1 MATPNQPTNGSN
13 PSDIDPDYFDRLMDL
28 DAEAAVQVEATESQ
42 PSDVPRF
49 KRYSWAEMMVLP
61 SKEWIIDQIIGKRD
75 LFTIYGPPSGGKT
88 FTAVDMAVSACLGKP
103 WAGRF
108 EVPQPLTVAYAIG
121 EGGSGFAQRLQ
132 AAGEYYGVDDIPNL
146 IIYMTAPQLFN
157 SQDPCNAAQ
166 FVLEYAAAQASGDVE
181 PLDILFL
188 DTLHSVTAGADEN
201 SSQHMGQVL
210 HQAKTIAD
218 RLGCAVCLVHHTN
231 KAGTGE
237 RGSSA
242 LRGAMDCMIEVKE
255 IGSSRLMTCEK
266 LKDGEA
272 WKPQTFDL
280 VAKADSVR
288 VDWGDVGEVSK
299 TSGQQAIDK
308 ERLRDVMGKN
318 PGVKFNVG
326 SLAEAIGKGDN
337 HTRNLLSQMERD
349 GNCVRELADPD
360 KPSSSRNPWVY
371 SHKNLT

>member
-1 MATPNQPTNGSN
+1 MMATTPTPNNGSN
-13 PSDIDPDYFDRLMDL
+13 PNGKAATVDDYIAL
-28 DAEAAVQVEATESQ
+28 DQEAAVQVDPTIPLA
-42 PSDVPRF
+42 DNVPRF
-49 KRYSWAEMMVLP
+49 KRLTWANVMALP
-61 SKEWIIDQIIGKRD
+61 PKEWLIDQILGRSD
-75 LFTIYGPPSGGKT
+75 LVMIYGAPGSGKT
-88 FTAVDMAVSACLGKP
+88 FAGLDLALSACLGKQ

-108 EVPQPLTVAYAIG
+108 DVPQRLTVAYAIG

-146 IIYMTAPQLFN
+146 HIYMTAPQLFN
-157 SQDPCNAAQ
+157 IQDPCNAAQ
-166 FVLEYAAAQASGDVE
+166 FVLEYAAAQAAGDVE

-210 HQAKTIAD
+210 HHAKSIAD

-255 IGSSRLMTCEK
+255 VGSSRLMTCEK

-288 VDWGDVGEVSK
+288 VEWGIVGSTGK
-299 TSGQQAIDK
+299 TDATPGKLVAL
-308 ERLRDVMGKN
+308 LRENAGKRFT
-318 PGVKFNVG
+318 GK
-326 SLAEAIGKGDN
+326 SLAEAVGVTSNTCFVALNRLTEKGEI
-337 HTRNLLSQMERD
+337 S
-349 GNCVRELADPD
+349 RELEDGA
-360 KPSSSRNPWVY
+360 KPSSTRNPWVY
-371 SHKNLT
+371 FVTE

>member
-1 MATPNQPTNGSN
+1 ME
-13 PSDIDPDYFDRLMDL
+13 L

-49 KRYSWAEMMVLP
+49 KRLTWAEVMALP
-61 SKEWIIDQIIGKRD
+61 AKEWIINQVIGKRD
-75 LFTIYGPPSGGKT
+75 LFTVYGPPGGGKT
-88 FTAVDMAVSACLGKP
+88 FTTVDMAVSACLGKP

-108 EVPQPLTVAYAIG
+108 DVPQRLTVAYAIG

-132 AAGEYYGVDDIPNL
+132 AAGEYYGVTDIPNL
-146 IIYMTAPQLFN
+146 HIYMTAPQLYN
-157 SQDPCNAAQ
+157 VNDPCNASQ
-166 FVLEYAAAQASGDVE
+166 FVHEYATAQAAGDVA

-255 IGSSRLMTCEK
+255 VGSSRLMTCEK

-288 VDWGDVGEVSK
+288 VEWGIVGSTGK
-299 TSGQQAIDK
+299 TDATP
-308 ERLRDVMGKN
+308 GKLVALLLDN
-318 PGVKFNVG
+318 AGKRFTAK
-326 SLAEAIGKGDN
+326 SLAEAVGATPGATTTALN
-337 HTRNLLSQMERD
+337 RLTERGEINRALED
-349 GNCVRELADPD
+349 TVKLN
-360 KPSSSRNPWVY
+360 SNRNPWVY
-371 SHKNLT
+371 WVENSSEILHIHHSHTHSL

>member
-1 MATPNQPTNGSN
+1 MTPTPTPNNGSN
-13 PSDIDPDYFDRLMDL
+13 LGGKAATVDDYIAL
-28 DAEAAVQVEATESQ
+28 DQEAAVQVDSTIPPA
-42 PSDVPRF
+42 DNVPRF
-49 KRYSWAEMMVLP
+49 KRLTWADVMALP
-61 SKEWIIDQIIGKRD
+61 PKEWLIDQILGRSD
-75 LFTIYGPPSGGKT
+75 LVMIYGAPGSGKT
-88 FTAVDMAVSACLGKP
+88 FAGLDLALSACLGRSF
-103 WAGRF
+103 AGRF
-108 EVPQPLTVAYAIG
+108 EVPHRLTVAYAIG
-121 EGGSGFAQRLQ
+121 EGGSGLAQRLQ

-146 IIYMTAPQLFN
+146 HIYMTAPQLFN
-157 SQDPCNAAQ
+157 IQDPCNAAQ
-166 FVLEYAAAQASGDVE
+166 FVLEYAAAQAAGDVE

-210 HQAKTIAD
+210 HQAKAIAD
-218 RLGCAVCLVHHTN
+218 RLGCAVCLIHHTN

-255 IGSSRLMTCEK
+255 VGSSRLMNCEK

-272 WKPQTFDL
+272 WKPQIFDL
-280 VAKADSVR
+280 VAKGDSVR
-288 VDWGDVGEVSK
+288 IDWGDVGDVSK
-299 TSGQQAIDK
+299 NSGQQAMDK
-308 ERLRDVMGKN
+308 ERLLDVMGKN

-337 HTRNLLSQMERD
+337 HTRNLLSQMEQD
-349 GNCVRELADPD
+349 NNCVRELADPD

-371 SHKNLT
+371 FLKSLT